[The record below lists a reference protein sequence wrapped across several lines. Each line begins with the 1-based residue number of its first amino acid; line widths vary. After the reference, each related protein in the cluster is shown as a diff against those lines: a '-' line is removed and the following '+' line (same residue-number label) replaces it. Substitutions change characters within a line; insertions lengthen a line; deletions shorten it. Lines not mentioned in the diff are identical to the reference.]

1 MQIKESKLREIISEE
16 IRSIHEVS
24 LKDTLT
30 NISRSKSKSKSIDPN
45 ISTMKDLRELIKII
59 NSEKRAEKGG
69 DAVKDVVK
77 DAAVDAIVGSLA
89 TVFPPALAAKG
100 AWTMAKALKQ
110 MYSQSDEKKTDT
122 HLDFLNVDDQIS
134 RIVDDTVENNFLN
147 QATKQ
152 FEDLPDE
159 AKVPNITNALSKY
172 ISKKYADRTVTGYNE
187 ND

>member
-1 MQIKESKLREIISEE
+1 MQIKESKLREIISKE
-16 IRSIHEVS
+16 IRSIHEAS
-24 LKDTLT
+24 LKDIL
-30 NISRSKSKSKSIDPN
+30 RQKSKSNKINPD

-69 DAVKDVVK
+69 AVVK

-89 TVFPPALAAKG
+89 TIFPPALAAKG
-100 AWTMAKALKQ
+100 AWTMAKTLKQ

-122 HLDFLNVDDQIS
+122 HLDFLNVDDEIS
-134 RIVDDTVENNFLN
+134 RIVDDTVEDNFLN

>member
-24 LKDTLT
+24 LKDVL
-30 NISRSKSKSKSIDPN
+30 RSKSKSNKIDPD

-59 NSEKRAEKGG
+59 NSEKRAEKGTG
-69 DAVKDVVK
+69 AVSDFLIDRIPGLSTAKSVLT
-77 DAAVDAIVGSLA
+77 LA
-89 TVFPPALAAKG
+89 NT
-100 AWTMAKALKQ
+100 LKQ

-122 HLDFLNVDDQIS
+122 HLDFLNVDDEIS
-134 RIVDDTVENNFLN
+134 KIVDDTVEDNFLN

-159 AKVPNITNALSKY
+159 AKVPNMTSALSKY